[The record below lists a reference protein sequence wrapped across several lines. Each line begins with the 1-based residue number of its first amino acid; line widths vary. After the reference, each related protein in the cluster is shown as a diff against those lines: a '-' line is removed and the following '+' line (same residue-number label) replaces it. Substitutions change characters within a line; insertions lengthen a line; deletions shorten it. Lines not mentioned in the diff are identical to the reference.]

1 MKRNLFLILLVVIIA
16 GAILLTSRHSP
27 FGKQSISFLAAPK
40 DEISKIVFSDGKR
53 ELTLENTDG
62 KWLLNGKL
70 ETRKSSVNFIT
81 DVLKRLS
88 IKSPVSPELFDSA
101 VVQKGITPVRV
112 KSYENRKLLSDF
124 LVYKTR
130 SNIYGNIMKTR
141 ERTKPFIVY
150 VPGYDGDIGSAFT
163 MNELYWQPY
172 TIFNLLPS
180 EIISVRF
187 ENNLDT
193 TASFSIIR
201 SGKEFILMAED
212 TPVPEQDSTL
222 VKRYLTYYMF
232 IPFEM
237 WALDLSEEATKS
249 ITGSTPAYVIS
260 VNSADG
266 MEVELTLWTRENPD
280 GTLDSDRMY
289 GQTNVSDEIFIVRYF
304 DIDPLLK
311 RRDYF
316 LR

>member
-16 GAILLTSRHSP
+16 GAILLTGRHSP
-27 FGKQSISFLAAPK
+27 FGNQSISFLAAPK

-260 VNSADG
+260 VNAADG